1 MNILIT
7 SFSFP
12 NFKDGTFDGKFVFSE
27 ALAYA
32 ENGAHVRVLTPH
44 YDGADKIEQMHER
57 IRVFRFQYFI
67 PKSFQALK
75 RPGTP
80 IYNQRSPLAIIQIPF
95 LCLLFAVH
103 ILRHAL
109 WAHIIHAEWTVTAL
123 CALPSKWILGKRIV
137 LTARG
142 SDLRLLPLWVNQFI
156 HHQVDGAIDCFGPQP
171 RNLAYKKR
179 FSANFI
185 TLPHLV
191 DDRAS
196 QVMPQD
202 MKDIVNGKPNP
213 FIILYVGR
221 YDYSKIHDQ
230 FPLMTLLHAST
241 ILKSKGMNFHV
252 FYVGDGDE
260 QIKRQMQRIMDQ
272 NELHDRVTL
281 LGPKINVLDYM
292 GFCHLGV
299 GGFAFNGVSQEFT
312 ISGKPQ
318 ILVDVRDNRNTP
330 WKHGINV
337 LFVKPDDPE
346 DLGETLSWA
355 IKTPDQVEKIGENA
369 KKEMRKYFLESREG
383 GKLYLRAFQ
392 NLIH

>member
-12 NFKDGTFDGKFVFSE
+12 NFKDGTHDGRFIFSE

-32 ENGAHVRVLTPH
+32 ENDANVRVLTPH
-44 YDGADKIEQMHER
+44 YDGADKIEDLHER
-57 IRVFRFQYFI
+57 MRVFRFQYFI
-67 PKSFQALK
+67 PKSLQVLK

-95 LCLLFAVH
+95 LCLLFGVH

-123 CALPSKWILGKRIV
+123 CALPSKWILGRKIV

-142 SDLRLLPLWVNQFI
+142 SDLRILPHWLNQFI
-156 HHQVDGAIDCFGPQP
+156 HHQVDGAIDCFGSQP
-171 RNLAYKKR
+171 CNVAYKKR

-185 TLPHLV
+185 RLPLLV
-191 DDRAS
+191 DNRTS

-202 MKDIVNGKPNP
+202 MKDVVEGKPDP

-221 YDYSKIHDQ
+221 YDQLKLKNK
-230 FPLMTLLHAST
+230 FPILTLIHASR
-241 ILKSKGMNFHV
+241 ILKSRGMRFQV
-252 FYVGDGDE
+252 VYIGDGDE
-260 QIKRQMQRIMDQ
+260 GIKEKMLHIIDQ
-272 NELHDRVTL
+272 KCLYDCVAL
-281 LGPKINVLDYM
+281 LGPRTNVLDYIH
-292 GFCHLGV
+292 FCNLGV
-299 GGFAFNGVSQEFT
+299 GGFAFNAVSQEFT

-318 ILVDVRDNRNTP
+318 ILMDVQDNRNTP

-346 DLGETLSWA
+346 DLGEKLIWA
-355 IKTPDQVEKIGENA
+355 MENPEQLEKIGQNA
-369 KKEMRKYFLESREG
+369 KKEMRKYLLESKTG
-383 GKLYLRAFQ
+383 GELYLREFQ
-392 NLIH
+392 NLIN